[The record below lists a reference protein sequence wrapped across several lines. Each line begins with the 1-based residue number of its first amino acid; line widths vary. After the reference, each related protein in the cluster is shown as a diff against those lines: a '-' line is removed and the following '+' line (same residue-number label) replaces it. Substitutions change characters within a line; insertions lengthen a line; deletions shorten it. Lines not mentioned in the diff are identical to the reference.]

1 MAQKRKHKDIIS
13 VQENDWQTM
22 EEEEVELENLESDG
36 DKKD

>member
-22 EEEEVELENLESDG
+22 EEEEVESDG